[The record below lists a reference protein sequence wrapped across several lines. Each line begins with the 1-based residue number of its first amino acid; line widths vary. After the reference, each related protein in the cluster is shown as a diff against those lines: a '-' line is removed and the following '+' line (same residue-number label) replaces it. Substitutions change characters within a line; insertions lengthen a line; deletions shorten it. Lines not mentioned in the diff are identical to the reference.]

1 MPYGVP
7 FDEWR
12 QTQLARA
19 AAAGDRISR
28 AMLEHDLYFEDA
40 VQHLAREQRAARIA
54 RRPR

>member
-1 MPYGVP
+1 MMPYGVP

-19 AAAGDRISR
+19 AAAGDRISQ

-40 VQHLAREQRAARIA
+40 IAHLAREQRAARLA
-54 RRPR
+54 RSR